1 MTKKSTKK
9 SLEPTPIL
17 GPDDIGHWTF
27 GRKFRASEWFGF
39 VYCIT
44 RKSDGKFYIGKKQLT
59 VRGKKRSK
67 GYGKE
72 HSWRTYT
79 GSSEALNRDIKK
91 LGKDAFD
98 FEIIDLYKTK
108 GGLYYAEA
116 YLQMVS
122 GALPLK
128 HPSDEDDFAS
138 YNATIG
144 AVRFIPREDVTYK
157 TRTYVSK
164 IRKRLKWT

>member
-9 SLEPTPIL
+9 SQEPSPLLTP
-17 GPDDIGHWTF
+17 DKMGHWTF

-44 RKSDGKFYIGKKQLT
+44 RKSDGKFYIGKKQLI

-72 HSWRTYT
+72 HAWRTYT
-79 GSSEALNRDIKK
+79 GSSENLKKDIKK

-98 FEIIDLYKTK
+98 FEIVDLYKTK

-116 YLQMVS
+116 YLQMLS
-122 GALPLK
+122 DSLPK
-128 HPSDEDDFAS
+128 KFDDDSDEFAS

-144 AVRFIPREDVTYK
+144 AVRFVPKEDVTYK

-164 IRKRLKWT
+164 IRKRLK